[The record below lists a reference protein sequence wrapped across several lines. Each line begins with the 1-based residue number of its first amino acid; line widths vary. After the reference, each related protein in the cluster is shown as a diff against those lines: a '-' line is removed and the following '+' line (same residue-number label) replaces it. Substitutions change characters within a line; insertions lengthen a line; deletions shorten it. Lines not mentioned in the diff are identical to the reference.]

1 MGNGGSSKK
10 ETISKKETQSEETI
24 AERIDRQI
32 TEMKAVKTQEEFNE
46 ILEKHY
52 KENKER
58 LLLPSEEKKYATE
71 LWIYNM
77 AIKAKRKELEEPI
90 VDENSKDSLTKAVGK
105 LRF

>member
-10 ETISKKETQSEETI
+10 ETQSKETI
-24 AERIDRQI
+24 AARIDRQI
-32 TEMKAVKTQEEFNE
+32 TEMRAVKSQEEFNE
-46 ILEKHY
+46 ILDRHD

-77 AIKAKRKELEEPI
+77 AIKAKRKELEETA
-90 VDENSKDSLTKAVGK
+90 VDENSKASLTKAVGK

>member
-10 ETISKKETQSEETI
+10 ETI
-24 AERIDRQI
+24 AARIDRQI

-46 ILEKHY
+46 ILEKHE